1 MKLIEKDRLA
11 DLLRSEAKLDALILN
26 GVDNW
31 EYYSESLCI
40 DNGYNRRRSLSD
52 EELTKDYKD
61 A

>member
-40 DNGYNRRRSLSD
+40 DNSYNRRRSLSD